1 MAHRSVS
8 TAAKDKFT
16 MANILIAGCG
26 YVGTA
31 LGLRLAAAG
40 HMVWGIRRSADGMPS
55 GIRPLTADLTAP
67 ETLHDLPAGLDFVF
81 YTAAPNGSE
90 DAAYRAI
97 YVDGLRSVL
106 QALVRQHQSPR
117 RILLTSSTA
126 VYAQSAGE
134 WVDETSPTEPQHFTG
149 RRVLEGEKVLLA
161 GPFPA
166 TVVRLGGIYGPG
178 RTSLIER
185 VRQGLATCR
194 QGLPLYTN
202 RIHRDDCAGAL
213 HHLMTLPQP
222 DACYIGVDHEP
233 VDYCDLLRWLAA
245 RLGAPPPRLEASTVL
260 DTRRHRTNKRCR
272 HARLIA
278 SGYVFRYPTFRE
290 GYAALLAQAAA
301 DASSAMDGQNVP

>member
-1 MAHRSVS
+1 
-8 TAAKDKFT
+8 

-31 LGLRLAAAG
+31 LGLRLTAAG
-40 HMVWGIRRSADGMPS
+40 YDVWGIRRSAEGLPS
-55 GIRPLTADLTAP
+55 RIRFLAADLTAP
-67 ETLHDLPAGLDFVF
+67 ETLQDLPPALDVVF
-81 YTAAPNGSE
+81 YTAAPNGSDE
-90 DAAYRAI
+90 AAYRAV
-97 YVDGLRSVL
+97 YVDGLRHL
-106 QALVRQHQSPR
+106 LEALVRQHQSPR
-117 RILLTSSTA
+117 RDLLTSSTA
-126 VYAQSAGE
+126 VYAQSSGE
-134 WVDETSPTEPQHFTG
+134 WVDETSPTEPQHFRG
-149 RRVLEGEKVLLA
+149 CRVLEAERLLLD

-166 TVVRLGGIYGPG
+166 TVLRLGGIYGPG

-194 QGLPLYTN
+194 DGPPLYTN

-222 DACYIGVDHEP
+222 DSRYIGVDHEP

-245 RLGAPPPRLEASTVL
+245 QLGAPPPRVEASSGL

-272 HARLIA
+272 HDKLIA

-290 GYAALLAQAAA
+290 GYVALLAPTAAEA
-301 DASSAMDGQNVP
+301 HPPPDGTDV

>member
-1 MAHRSVS
+1 
-8 TAAKDKFT
+8 

-40 HMVWGIRRSADGMPS
+40 HMVWGIRRSAEGLPS
-55 GIRPLTADLTAP
+55 GIHHLAADLTAP
-67 ETLHDLPAGLDFVF
+67 ETLQDLPPALDVVF

-90 DAAYRAI
+90 EAAYRAI
-97 YVDGLRSVL
+97 YVDGLRHVL
-106 QALVRQHQSPR
+106 EALVRQHQSPR
-117 RILLTSSTA
+117 RVLLTSSTA

-134 WVDETSPTEPQHFTG
+134 WVDETSPTEPQHFSG
-149 RRVLEGEKVLLA
+149 RRVLEGERVLLD

-166 TVVRLGGIYGPG
+166 TVLRLGGIYGPG

-194 QGLPLYTN
+194 EGTTLYTN

-222 DACYIGVDHEP
+222 DSCYIGVDHEP
-233 VDYCDLLRWLAA
+233 ADYCDLLRWLASQ
-245 RLGAPPPRLEASTVL
+245 LGAPPPRVEASSGV
-260 DTRRHRTNKRCR
+260 DSRRHRTNKRCR
-272 HARLIA
+272 HDKLMA
-278 SGYVFRYPTFRE
+278 SGYIFHYPTFRE
-290 GYAALLAQAAA
+290 GYAALLAQITAGA
-301 DASSAMDGQNVP
+301 P

>member
-1 MAHRSVS
+1 
-8 TAAKDKFT
+8 

-40 HMVWGIRRSADGMPS
+40 HIVWGIRRSAEGLPP
-55 GIRPLTADLTAP
+55 GIRHLAADLTAP
-67 ETLHDLPAGLDFVF
+67 ETLQELPPALDVVF

-90 DAAYRAI
+90 EAAYRAI
-97 YVDGLRSVL
+97 YVDGLRHVL
-106 QALVRQHQSPR
+106 EALVRQHQSPR
-117 RILLTSSTA
+117 RVLLTSSTA

-149 RRVLEGEKVLLA
+149 RRVLEGERVLLD

-166 TVVRLGGIYGPG
+166 TVLRLGGIYGPG

-194 QGLPLYTN
+194 EGPPLYTN

-222 DACYIGVDHEP
+222 DSRYIGVDHEP
-233 VDYCDLLRWLAA
+233 ADYCDVLRWLAA
-245 RLGAPPPRLEASTVL
+245 QLGAPPPRVEASSGM
-260 DTRRHRTNKRCR
+260 DSRRHRTNKRCR
-272 HARLIA
+272 HDKLIA
-278 SGYVFRYPTFRE
+278 SGYVFHYPTFRE
-290 GYAALLAQAAA
+290 GYAALLAQATAEA
-301 DASSAMDGQNVP
+301 